1 MIKFENRN
9 NGRYYYLIVEKDL
22 FDVLVL
28 TIIRG
33 GLNHRIVMHLG
44 YGCRMAIGKEIER
57 ITKKR
62 LQRGY
67 VLVT

>member
-1 MIKFENRN
+1 MIKFENKS
-9 NGRYYYLIVEKDL
+9 NGRYYYLIVEKDM

-28 TIIRG
+28 TVIRG
-33 GLNHRIVMHLG
+33 GVNHRIIMHFG
-44 YGCRMAIGKEIER
+44 YGCKDIIRKEIER
-57 ITKKR
+57 ISKKR